1 MTDAS
6 QLEQAG
12 SSHTEDE
19 AAKLTDGS
27 SVQEHKARRVLEKI
41 EALAV
46 RLIGSPPYRMNLG
59 QVATLVTIPV
69 FCWVFFTTWSG
80 MIDIMRRETY
90 DWIGV
95 LGAFV
100 GTTAILVMLAST
112 SLSLGADLGAL
123 IARRQFLG
131 ERIVIKTLV
140 TSSVFLFVFSMS
152 AFFSFTYYYTNI
164 FRLSSKKIV
173 SEMQPME
180 LAAEV
185 LLTASK
191 QINAN
196 YDADTVRIVS
206 APGMNAYLESLD
218 ALLQVANNTGSGFR
232 EEIRKNQDRLQ
243 RTAAEAAKKTAADLQ
258 DAQATNRQ
266 LDETRNKIVALNQIA
281 VDLEPIIKSKQ
292 DEIVSLTS
300 TARQEDQL
308 AVDAA
313 KGLDGLGA
321 ACGPNCK
328 SHQAKATAARSRIAT
343 IRQTL
348 TAPVND
354 RANAITRRD
363 ALTAQIIT
371 LRQKIESA
379 SLARKQLVPKEE
391 SAPDLDTTL
400 RELANLR
407 NQIRSDPTWAKIRQ
421 AKAHCNLIFV
431 TARQSNMLPA
441 VVREDFECEPSEA
454 VAHDLL
460 TARDE
465 LIANRAAFVQK
476 CSLDGAVRESI
487 MAITLRIRNSSEVDT
502 STASNAF
509 NDTKQIV
516 DECVVSGK
524 AAGLSELDVQGL
536 LKRSDAFLRSH
547 TMERNRFELAR
558 EAFLSVTPDATMAIS
573 VAVAQDAFMLVM
585 KLLSEIFK
593 RETKTREGPTLP
605 PAMDVTD
612 SDANDSDIRVMKV
625 LLRASR
631 PLHGDMSAFDP
642 NAYGVTTLP
651 ENVRENLIGLLNRLV
666 REETAYLDGK
676 GIYVLENQT
685 LMEVES
691 RLETAL
697 KQADARAT
705 ASAERAARNDAAAF
719 SESEY
724 RRTLGAGAVWRPR
737 KRSALE
743 RYLSPPLPP
752 SWSETGENSGAPHSD
767 AANTYADH
775 EGTGE
780 IA

>member
-1 MTDAS
+1 M
-6 QLEQAG
+6 
-12 SSHTEDE
+12 
-19 AAKLTDGS
+19 
-27 SVQEHKARRVLEKI
+27 
-41 EALAV
+41 
-46 RLIGSPPYRMNLG
+46 RLIGPPPYRMNLG

-196 YDADTVRIVS
+196 YDADTARIVS

-218 ALLQVANNTGSGFR
+218 ALLQVANSTGSGFR

-243 RTAAEAAKKTAADLQ
+243 RAATEAAKKTAADLQ

-266 LDETRNKIVALNQIA
+266 LDETRNKIVALNQIV

-292 DEIVSLTS
+292 DEIVSLSS

-354 RANAITRRD
+354 RANAITQRD

-371 LRQKIESA
+371 LRQKTESA
-379 SLARKQLVPKEE
+379 ALARKQIVPKEE
-391 SAPDLDTTL
+391 SAPDLDATL

-407 NQIRSDPTWAKIRQ
+407 NQIRSDPTWAKISASESALQSDFRHG
-421 AKAHCNLIFV
+421 ATIKHI
-431 TARQSNMLPA
+431 ARS
-441 VVREDFECEPSEA
+441 RPSGF
-454 VAHDLL
+454 
-460 TARDE
+460 RM
-465 LIANRAAFVQK
+465 RAF
-476 CSLDGAVRESI
+476 
-487 MAITLRIRNSSEVDT
+487 
-502 STASNAF
+502 
-509 NDTKQIV
+509 
-516 DECVVSGK
+516 
-524 AAGLSELDVQGL
+524 
-536 LKRSDAFLRSH
+536 
-547 TMERNRFELAR
+547 RNR
-558 EAFLSVTPDATMAIS
+558 
-573 VAVAQDAFMLVM
+573 
-585 KLLSEIFK
+585 
-593 RETKTREGPTLP
+593 
-605 PAMDVTD
+605 
-612 SDANDSDIRVMKV
+612 
-625 LLRASR
+625 
-631 PLHGDMSAFDP
+631 SA
-642 NAYGVTTLP
+642 
-651 ENVRENLIGLLNRLV
+651 
-666 REETAYLDGK
+666 
-676 GIYVLENQT
+676 
-685 LMEVES
+685 
-691 RLETAL
+691 
-697 KQADARAT
+697 
-705 ASAERAARNDAAAF
+705 
-719 SESEY
+719 
-724 RRTLGAGAVWRPR
+724 
-737 KRSALE
+737 
-743 RYLSPPLPP
+743 
-752 SWSETGENSGAPHSD
+752 
-767 AANTYADH
+767 
-775 EGTGE
+775 
-780 IA
+780 

>member
-1 MTDAS
+1 M
-6 QLEQAG
+6 
-12 SSHTEDE
+12 
-19 AAKLTDGS
+19 
-27 SVQEHKARRVLEKI
+27 
-41 EALAV
+41 
-46 RLIGSPPYRMNLG
+46 RLIGPPPYRMNLG

-196 YDADTVRIVS
+196 YDADTARIVS
-206 APGMNAYLESLD
+206 APGMNAYLELLD
-218 ALLQVANNTGSGFR
+218 ALLQVANSTGSGFR

-243 RTAAEAAKKTAADLQ
+243 RAATEAAKKTAADLQ

-266 LDETRNKIVALNQIA
+266 LDETRNKIVALNQIV

-292 DEIVSLTS
+292 DEIVSLSS

-354 RANAITRRD
+354 RANAITQRD

-371 LRQKIESA
+371 LRQKTESA
-379 SLARKQLVPKEE
+379 ALARKQIVPKEE
-391 SAPDLDTTL
+391 SAPDLDATL

-431 TARQSNMLPA
+431 TALQSNILPG
-441 VVREDFECEPSEA
+441 VVRADFECEPSETA
-454 VAHDLL
+454 VHDLL

-465 LIANRAAFVQK
+465 LIVNRAAFIQK

-487 MAITLRIRNSSEVDT
+487 MAITLRIRNESEVDT

-516 DECVVSGK
+516 DECVVGGK

-558 EAFLSVTPDATMAIS
+558 EAFLSLTPDATMAIS
-573 VAVAQDAFMLVM
+573 VAVAQDAFILVM

-612 SDANDSDIRVMKV
+612 SDADDPDIRVMKV

-642 NAYGVTTLP
+642 NAYGVTILP
-651 ENVRENLIGLLNRLV
+651 ENVRENLVGLLNRLV

-676 GIYVLENQT
+676 GIYVIENQT
-685 LMEVES
+685 LMEVEF
-691 RLETAL
+691 RLEAAL
-697 KQADARAT
+697 KQANARAK
-705 ASAERAARNDAAAF
+705 ASAEKAAHNGAASFA
-719 SESEY
+719 ESEY
-724 RRTLGAGAVWRPR
+724 RRTRGAGAIWRPR

-743 RYLSPPLPP
+743 RYLLPPLPP
-752 SWSETGENSGAPHSD
+752 SWSETGENSVAPHSD

-775 EGTGE
+775 EGTRE